1 MFFLIRGNYAITRIA
16 NALHYTEARII
27 RQALE
32 LEACQGLLAN
42 GDIYI

>member
-1 MFFLIRGNYAITRIA
+1 MFFLIRGNYAI

-27 RQALE
+27 QQALE

-42 GDIYI
+42 SDIYI